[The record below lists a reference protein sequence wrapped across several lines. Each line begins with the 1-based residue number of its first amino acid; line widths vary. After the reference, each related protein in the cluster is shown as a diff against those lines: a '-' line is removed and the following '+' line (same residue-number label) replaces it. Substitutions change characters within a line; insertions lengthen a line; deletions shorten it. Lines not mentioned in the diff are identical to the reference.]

1 MKSYVS
7 DILDSDSN
15 LLFKKSIEYEQQS
28 SYFQIVIADSP
39 TDIDKAHQL
48 VHDIYV
54 KEEFMRPSPTGRR
67 TNKYTEQDS
76 NIVFLGYQNEELAM
90 TITAYEDTKLGIPG
104 DSIFHEEL
112 NQFRKRKRK
121 FVEAGSMATKLTSTR
136 IFHTFQ
142 DTVILYLK
150 RNSYNDIFI
159 LVHPRYE
166 KVYKRILGFEF
177 LAGPKFYPSV
187 NNKAAI
193 IMHLDLAKYPD
204 PNER

>member
-7 DILDSDSN
+7 DTIDTNSN
-15 LLFKKSIEYEQQS
+15 LLFRKSIQYQQQN
-28 SYFQIVIADSP
+28 SYFQIVLANSSYE
-39 TDIDKAHQL
+39 IDQAKQL
-48 VHDIYV
+48 VHDVYV
-54 KEEFMRPSPTGRR
+54 KQEFIRPSSTGRR

-76 NIVFLGYQNEELAM
+76 NLVFLGYQNERM
-90 TITAYEDTKLGIPG
+90 VMSITIFLDTEIGLPG
-104 DSIFHEEL
+104 DSIFSREID
-112 NQFRKRKRK
+112 QFRRRHRRI
-121 FVEAGSMATKLTSTR
+121 VEAGSMATLMPSTR

-150 RNSYNDIFI
+150 RNGFNDIFI

-166 KVYKRILGFEF
+166 RAYNRILGFDF
-177 LAGPKFYPSV
+177 LAGPKFYPAV

-204 PNER
+204 INEK

>member
-1 MKSYVS
+1 MA
-7 DILDSDSN
+7 N
-15 LLFKKSIEYEQQS
+15 
-28 SYFQIVIADSP
+28 SP
-39 TDIDKAHQL
+39 TEIDKAQQL
-48 VHDIYV
+48 VHDVYV
-54 KEEFMRPSPTGRR
+54 KEEFMKPSPTGRR

-76 NIVFLGYQNEELAM
+76 NLIFLGYQNEELVM
-90 TITAYEDTKLGIPG
+90 TLTVYQDTEIGLPG
-104 DSIFHEEL
+104 DSIFSEEL
-112 NQFRKRKRK
+112 DQFRKRKRK
-121 FVEAGSMATKLTSTR
+121 FVEAGSMATLVSSTR

-142 DTVILYLK
+142 DTAILYLK
-150 RNSYNDIFI
+150 RNYFNDIFI

-166 KVYKRILGFEF
+166 RAYNRILGFEF